1 MSKNPPDSDQLNS
14 PVGGSVPAIIPSST
28 PNKIF
33 KPDGSVDEQRFFDII
48 GNDIRRKILSK
59 LSKFPRFASDLAIDL
74 GVSKQAVKKHL
85 DKLVGYG
92 IVKIAQ
98 SSQTD
103 KKKQFYEICPDV
115 ALFSQ
120 IDLTP
125 NYFSLSVSNH
135 PEKMTEIF
143 EDEMHHNPQTAVTSS
158 SKVRI
163 DYQQLNFALNSLGS
177 QLHAVEKKIDAIEA
191 NRKDILIKKTVLINR
206 IQLIINSLVESDLEK
221 DVIFSL
227 FFDTKS
233 TVEGLTLNEILSQ
246 LFLRKRKRAGVSKY
260 KYVKTDQ
267 KTLDRGKELLDLIQM
282 MIKNF
287 GFIREEDMKLYF
299 DFNNGHS
306 EL

>member
-1 MSKNPPDSDQLNS
+1 MSENLPDPDQPVS
-14 PVGGSVPAIIPSST
+14 PIAGKVPAIIPSSA

-85 DKLVGYG
+85 DKLVENG
-92 IVKIAQ
+92 IVKMAQ

-120 IDLTP
+120 VDLTP

-135 PEKMTEIF
+135 PEQMAEIF
-143 EDEMHHNPQTAVTSS
+143 EDLMHHNPQTAMTSS
-158 SKVRI
+158 SKARI
-163 DYQQLNFALNSLGS
+163 DYKQLNFALNSLGS
-177 QLHAVEKKIDAIEA
+177 QLHTVEKKIDTIEA
-191 NRKDILIKKTVLINR
+191 DRKDLLLKKTVLLNR
-206 IQLIINSLVESDLEK
+206 VQLIINSLVDSDLEK

-282 MIKNF
+282 LIKNF
-287 GFIREEDMKLYF
+287 GFIRSEDMKLYF
-299 DFNNGHS
+299 DFDDGS
-306 EL
+306 T

>member
-1 MSKNPPDSDQLNS
+1 MSENRPDPDQPVS
-14 PVGGSVPAIIPSST
+14 PIAGTVPAIIPSSA

-74 GVSKQAVKKHL
+74 GVSKQAVTKHL
-85 DKLVGYG
+85 DKLVEYG
-92 IVKIAQ
+92 IVEIAQ

-120 IDLTP
+120 VDLTQ

-135 PEKMTEIF
+135 PEQMAEIF
-143 EDEMHHNPQTAVTSS
+143 EETMHHNPQTAVTSS
-158 SKVRI
+158 SKARI
-163 DYQQLNFALNSLGS
+163 DYKQLNYALNSLGS
-177 QLHAVEKKIDAIEA
+177 QLHEVEKKIGTIEA
-191 NRKDILIKKTVLINR
+191 NRKDLLLKKTVLLNR
-206 IQLIINSLVESDLEK
+206 VQLIINSLVDSDLEK

-233 TVEGLTLNEILSQ
+233 TVEGLTLNDILNQ

-282 MIKNF
+282 LIKNF
-287 GFIREEDMKLYF
+287 GFIRSEDMKLYF
-299 DFNNGHS
+299 DFDTGS
-306 EL
+306 S

>member
-1 MSKNPPDSDQLNS
+1 MSENLPDPDLDEPTS
-14 PVGGSVPAIIPSST
+14 PVVGNVPAIIPSST
-28 PNKIF
+28 PNRIF
-33 KPDGSVDEQRFFDII
+33 KPDGSVDEQKFFDII

-85 DKLVGYG
+85 DKLVENG
-92 IVKIAQ
+92 IVKMAQ

-120 IDLTP
+120 VDLTP

-135 PEKMTEIF
+135 PEQMDEIF
-143 EDEMHHNPQTAVTSS
+143 EDLMHHNPQTAMTSS
-158 SKVRI
+158 SKARI
-163 DYQQLNFALNSLGS
+163 DYKQLNFALNSLGS
-177 QLHAVEKKIDAIEA
+177 QLHTVEKKIDTIEA
-191 NRKDILIKKTVLINR
+191 NRKDLLLKKTVLLNR
-206 IQLIINSLVESDLEK
+206 VQLIINSLVDSDLEK

-282 MIKNF
+282 LIKNF
-287 GFIREEDMKLYF
+287 GFIRSEDMKLYF
-299 DFNNGHS
+299 DFDDGS
-306 EL
+306 T